1 MLKHKWI
8 LPIIFILSYLMFS
21 CSNELRVYTD
31 FDKEVS
37 LQKLTN
43 YDWLAVSQIESKNN
57 PLFFN
62 ELTDKRIKTAVE
74 AQLTAKGYVHS
85 VNAEMIV
92 HYHIIVVNKTA
103 VRPEPFGYNYG
114 RYWQKNDLETYRYE
128 EGTLIIDFMDSR
140 NCNLLWRGWAVSV
153 LDDEKMIDEQ
163 LINNAVTEIF
173 KKFPVSAAKEVT
185 LP

>member
-8 LPIIFILSYLMFS
+8 PPIIFILSYSMFS

-92 HYHIIVVNKTA
+92 HYHIIVVNKT
-103 VRPEPFGYNYG
+103 G
-114 RYWQKNDLETYRYE
+114 
-128 EGTLIIDFMDSR
+128 
-140 NCNLLWRGWAVSV
+140 GWAVSV